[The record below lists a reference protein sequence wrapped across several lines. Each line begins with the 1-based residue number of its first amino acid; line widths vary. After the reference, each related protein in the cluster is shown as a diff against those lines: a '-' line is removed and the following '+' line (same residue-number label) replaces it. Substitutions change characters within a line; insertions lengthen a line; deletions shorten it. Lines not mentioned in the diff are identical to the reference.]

1 MMQQFAR
8 SQLTSVPYKVER
20 GRESTTAFFGRPAGN
35 PSEDAR
41 VRIVHTGPGKHG
53 TPKHLNGASSFI
65 AKAPKVMTSASV
77 NSILFAPA
85 PFASSR
91 EAHITP
97 VGPSA
102 SHIDFLKQGYTERKL
117 LRPIRD

>member
-1 MMQQFAR
+1 MVQQFAR

-20 GRESTTAFFGRPAGN
+20 GLESTTAFFGRPAGN
-35 PSEDAR
+35 PYEDRR
-41 VRIVHTGPGKHG
+41 VRIVHTAPRKHG

-65 AKAPKVMTSASV
+65 AKAPKVMTSTPE
-77 NSILFAPA
+77 NSILRSAA
-85 PFASSR
+85 AFASSK
-91 EAHITP
+91 EAVITL

-117 LRPIRD
+117 LRPIRY